1 MLISG
6 ILKDAFNG
14 LQLTFKNYN
23 LYKEFAEVTQD
34 VQFGFGN
41 ENELARF
48 IESRSN
54 KQNFPLIW
62 YVKPNYSRDTA
73 LIEKFR
79 VDAKFVLMMSTDA
92 KYYNDERSLI
102 NYENVLEPLAVEF
115 YKRIK
120 KHKLIS
126 LVSERSNEFDETQ
139 YGLDVYRSEQ
149 GQTKSATKL
158 YVDAKIIEI
167 ELLVRKNCGATVR
180 NIEPPIEPPTFV
192 CENGNKYIQIN
203 NEFSNPFTPSLRT
216 NIREESV
223 ENILQFW
230 LDNNNYSMG
239 LGGLLSLICTNE
251 FEIGSIVMSGTDGV
265 QLGNIF
271 NGYYLT
277 SQGGFSGSGTLNGEP
292 YVFRQNPFRSS
303 PYNVNNP
310 ITNPPLPFVFR
321 SDTINPA
328 IIKIEGGIVTELV
341 PLPMT
346 GFAYE
351 G

>member
-6 ILKDAFNG
+6 ILKDAFAG
-14 LQLTFKNYN
+14 TQLTFKNYN
-23 LYKEFAEVTQD
+23 LYKEFEEVTQD

-54 KQNFPLIW
+54 MQNFPLIW

-79 VDAKFVLMMSTDA
+79 VNAKFVLMMSTDA

-126 LVSERSNEFDETQ
+126 LVSEKSNEYDETQ

-167 ELLVRKNCGATVR
+167 ELL
-180 NIEPPIEPPTFV
+180 
-192 CENGNKYIQIN
+192 
-203 NEFSNPFTPSLRT
+203 
-216 NIREESV
+216 
-223 ENILQFW
+223 
-230 LDNNNYSMG
+230 
-239 LGGLLSLICTNE
+239 
-251 FEIGSIVMSGTDGV
+251 
-265 QLGNIF
+265 
-271 NGYYLT
+271 
-277 SQGGFSGSGTLNGEP
+277 
-292 YVFRQNPFRSS
+292 
-303 PYNVNNP
+303 
-310 ITNPPLPFVFR
+310 
-321 SDTINPA
+321 
-328 IIKIEGGIVTELV
+328 IKKRCQS
-341 PLPMT
+341 
-346 GFAYE
+346 
-351 G
+351 